1 MQCSEIS
8 GSEQTIRIAIW
19 LPADIPGLEL
29 SLIDE
34 IFQQTNSALEQKKY
48 SLVLIKQSYSTYES
62 YLAMCNGMKQCQW
75 TEHFDYLIIA
85 SNSLPDKRMDEE
97 TKSALGDVLLRR
109 HVPAVSINTGIIWL
123 LESGL
128 FKGQSIVTHWEHW
141 DEIGE
146 RYPRNPLL
154 PQLYTISDSL
164 SCCAGKFALVDFLL
178 EWLSQRES
186 QKVINTLADKLFLDR
201 VRSADEK
208 QRLPAVT
215 LGGEDIQPRLT
226 MAIELMENNVEEPLS
241 TDEIADYVH
250 ISRRQLE
257 RLFKRY
263 LNVLPARY
271 YLQLRLKHAQHLL
284 VTTSKSIVQIGLMC
298 GFSSGPHFSS
308 SYKSYYGITPRDERA
323 KRFRN
328 NG

>member
-1 MQCSEIS
+1 MTGLSISQSEANKK
-8 GSEQTIRIAIW
+8 IAIW
-19 LPADIPGLEL
+19 MPDDIPGLEL
-29 SLIDE
+29 SLINE
-34 IFQQTNSALEQKKY
+34 IFQQTNDILEQKKY
-48 SLVLIKQSYSTYES
+48 SLSIIKQANSTHES
-62 YLAMCNGMKQCQW
+62 YVAMFNGMTQCEWQNEFDCLFVLSNTLPKKPFEDEIKQ
-75 TEHFDYLIIA
+75 
-85 SNSLPDKRMDEE
+85 
-97 TKSALGDVLLRR
+97 ALADVSLRR
-109 HVPAVSINTGIIWL
+109 HIPVLTVNTGIIWL
-123 LESGL
+123 LSAGL
-128 FKGQSIVTHWEHW
+128 FSRYSVISHWQHW

-146 RYPRNPLL
+146 QYPLNPIL
-154 PQLYTISDSL
+154 PQLYMISEEL

-178 EWLSQRES
+178 EWLSQNES
-186 QKVINTLADKLFLDR
+186 SQLVNNLADKLCIDR

-271 YLQLRLKHAQHLL
+271 YLQLRLKRAQHLL

-308 SYKSYYGITPRDERA
+308 SYKSFFGITPRDERA

-328 NG
+328 NS